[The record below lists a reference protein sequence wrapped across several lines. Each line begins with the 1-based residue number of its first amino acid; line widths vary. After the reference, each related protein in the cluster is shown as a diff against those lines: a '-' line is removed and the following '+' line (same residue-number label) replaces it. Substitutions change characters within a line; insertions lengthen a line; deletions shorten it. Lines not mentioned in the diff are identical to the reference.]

1 MSTEK
6 SAKTMKTF
14 KGPEFIRK
22 FLVSLKRRPHN
33 IAFVVFIIAFLIYA
47 LNLTH
52 ISHTTSRING
62 PGMGIFGFVTMLAS
76 FLSLACYLNIFPKRK
91 PVNKPMLIL
100 FFAMN
105 VAVIICDYAYQGA
118 IAEALNREVNPI
130 NYEDYIGRAFNML
143 NVHMIFLVI
152 GLVLVILLPVY
163 GRLFKKINTSIAVES
178 SEMAEIELSGDE

>member
-6 SAKTMKTF
+6 TAKKQKTF

-33 IAFVVFIIAFLIYA
+33 IAFVVFVIAFLIYA

-52 ISHTTSRING
+52 ISHTTARING
-62 PGMGIFGFVTMLAS
+62 PGMGIYGFVTMLAS
-76 FLSLACYLNIFPKRK
+76 FLSLVCYLNIFPKRK

-105 VAVIICDYAYQGA
+105 IAVIICDYMYQSV
-118 IAEALNREVNPI
+118 IAEALNRSVNPI

-143 NVHMIFLVI
+143 NVHMLFLIVGLALVI
-152 GLVLVILLPVY
+152 TLPIYKKLL
-163 GRLFKKINTSIAVES
+163 KMINTSIAVES
-178 SEMAEIELSGDE
+178 SDMTEIELSGDE

>member
-6 SAKTMKTF
+6 SAKQIKTF

-105 VAVIICDYAYQGA
+105 VAVIICDYMYRSV
-118 IAEALNREVNPI
+118 IYEAVTRKDNPI
-130 NYEDYIGRAFNML
+130 AVEDYIFRASSML
-143 NVHMIFLVI
+143 GVHIVFLIV
-152 GLVLVILLPVY
+152 GLALVVLLPVY